1 MCIHCHGFLLG
12 FYNIKNDPNSHFM
25 RDLIDQRLI
34 LIRYY
39 GMFACT
45 SPGSAS
51 IPIILFQIG

>member
-25 RDLIDQRLI
+25 RYLIDQRLI

-39 GMFACT
+39 FA
-45 SPGSAS
+45 G
-51 IPIILFQIG
+51 